1 MSDKVKLTK
10 GSIGEYQAIFQLL
23 KEGYNVYKNVE
34 SNGQIDIVIESKE
47 TKKLLR
53 IDIKTSP
60 SKLRNN
66 QRNYPDG
73 GILKLRIDD
82 DGIMW
87 IEGYIKR
94 LCCHQDHIQKTR
106 KHRFKESMYQLG
118 MTNQNPKL
126 DKIIKSYYVKDED
139 DNTRTKLMGSSNSP
153 GLY

>member
-1 MSDKVKLTK
+1 MSDNVKLTK

-53 IDIKTSP
+53 IDIKTSG
-60 SKLRNN
+60 SKLRKN

-82 DGIMW
+82 DGIVDR
-87 IEGYIKR
+87 R
-94 LCCHQDHIQKTR
+94 L
-106 KHRFKESMYQLG
+106 Y
-118 MTNQNPKL
+118 
-126 DKIIKSYYVKDED
+126 
-139 DNTRTKLMGSSNSP
+139 
-153 GLY
+153 